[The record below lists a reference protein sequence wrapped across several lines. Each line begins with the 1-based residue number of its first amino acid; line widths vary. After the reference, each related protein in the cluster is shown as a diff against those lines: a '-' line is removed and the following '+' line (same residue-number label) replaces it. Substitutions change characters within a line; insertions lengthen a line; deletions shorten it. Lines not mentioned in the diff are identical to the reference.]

1 MPKANPELTDGRK
14 IAAILLVYSYMK
26 NLIKFFSENIWWI
39 AFFYLIL
46 HSQRDRKRVL
56 KK

>member
-1 MPKANPELTDGRK
+1 MVEKLH
-14 IAAILLVYSYMK
+14 AILLNYSYMK